1 MNKTITV
8 SATAVASNKTVKA
21 KKEHIDAT
29 KNVAVESV
37 KPSKGVDGI
46 IGISLMLSD
55 SGLKAIVGGVYVGIG
70 NNNGLS

>member
-1 MNKTITV
+1 MVSSDGWQRKVKMNKTITV

-37 KPSKGVDGI
+37 KPARA
-46 IGISLMLSD
+46 LMEL
-55 SGLKAIVGGVYVGIG
+55 
-70 NNNGLS
+70 